1 MLISDEERN
10 ERRYIVNYSKD
21 LAGRWTD
28 ESWKMR
34 QCENLEELEQVV
46 TEGIRYD
53 IICVDITMKGA
64 LELTKDLRRISP
76 TSYIILIA
84 SPKMSPIIYMKPS
97 IGAESLML
105 KPLSKKQIEE
115 VLEEAIE
122 AYVERFYESDT
133 KKVFVMENKGE
144 RKLIDYKNIFFFE
157 SRDKRVY
164 VNTGTEEYGF
174 YDTLDQLE
182 KQLSEGFI
190 RCHRSFL
197 INKDKIS
204 KVYLSQSRIMLKE
217 DFEIPLSRTYKPVMK
232 EYMEDRKNK

>member
-64 LELTKDLRRISP
+64 LELTKELRRVSP

-84 SPKMSPIIYMKPS
+84 SPKISPIIYMKPS

>member
-53 IICVDITMKGA
+53 SICVDITMKGA